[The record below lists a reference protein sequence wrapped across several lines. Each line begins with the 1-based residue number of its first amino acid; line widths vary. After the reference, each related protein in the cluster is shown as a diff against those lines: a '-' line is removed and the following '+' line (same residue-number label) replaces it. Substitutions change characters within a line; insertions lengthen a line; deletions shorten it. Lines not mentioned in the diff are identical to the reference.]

1 MLVCLLLGRSAT
13 YVKQLTQKQKQDP
26 RSQEEQVKDVE
37 TKTTDDGT
45 VGPSKKRSFAES
57 ATVKSMKLKM
67 QQKGSEKKKE
77 GTAELA
83 QRVKNKAK
91 ALSKK

>member
-37 TKTTDDGT
+37 TKTTDDGK

>member
-1 MLVCLLLGRSAT
+1 MILGRSAT

-37 TKTTDDGT
+37 TKKKASTTDGT
-45 VGPSKKRSFAES
+45 VGSSKKRNFAES
-57 ATVKSMKLKM
+57 ATVKSLKLKI
-67 QQKGSEKKKE
+67 QQKGGSEKKKQ

-91 ALSKK
+91 ALS